1 MHTKGERGGG
11 LWGKRGGMGRENE
24 LWPGG
29 TLGGG
34 GGREG
39 GGGFCHNKKCP
50 LTALKGKTEGGHLHH
65 QVLSI
70 FAPAAQRSAQ
80 SYLQLPQGEGCSQKY
95 FQVKEKYGKRNF
107 VYPKGKFR
115 RLVGQTLVFPLHSL
129 LPSHIFRQT
138 FSGFFFFRGEV
149 GY

>member
-1 MHTKGERGGG
+1 
-11 LWGKRGGMGRENE
+11 MGRENE

-34 GGREG
+34 EGRGG

-50 LTALKGKTEGGHLHH
+50 LTALKGKTEEEEGGDLHH

-80 SYLQLPQGEGCSQKY
+80 SYLQVASGGGVLTKIFP
-95 FQVKEKYGKRNF
+95 
-107 VYPKGKFR
+107 
-115 RLVGQTLVFPLHSL
+115 GQRK
-129 LPSHIFRQT
+129 IW
-138 FSGFFFFRGEV
+138 
-149 GY
+149 

>member
-1 MHTKGERGGG
+1 
-11 LWGKRGGMGRENE
+11 MGRENE